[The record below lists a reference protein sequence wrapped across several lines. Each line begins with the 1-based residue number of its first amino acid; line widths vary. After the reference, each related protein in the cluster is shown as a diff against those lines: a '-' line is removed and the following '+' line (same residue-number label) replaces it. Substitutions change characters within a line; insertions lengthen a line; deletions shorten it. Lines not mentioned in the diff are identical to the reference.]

1 MFLLEMYC
9 STPVGRYARHWY
21 GGLVRCAKL
30 FTISSGF
37 KKSVFCWPFLFVTQ
51 ATFKGFIYTPGPVPC
66 THGFECSRWVKL
78 IQEDA
83 WKYQLH
89 FIRFESTFPLISRH
103 FGRASL
109 RLSHAAGS
117 HRCENAIIWSIS
129 SCSVA
134 DDKPSL
140 AYSLTLRSPWAVT
153 GEENHVLHNY
163 HRSILIVAYHLNVLQ
178 TTFSGST
185 KHVDAL
191 WTARLLK
198 VHLSPPS
205 MTAHVEWWP
214 TQLSWNFNDENFVP
228 KPLTWPDDL
237 CQYKPFNNIVLFKY
251 GHFRRRSC

>member
-1 MFLLEMYC
+1 MYC

-37 KKSVFCWPFLFVTQ
+37 KRSFLLTVSVCDTSYFQGLYIHTWSCSLYSWFWMFQVTV
-51 ATFKGFIYTPGPVPC
+51 G
-66 THGFECSRWVKL
+66 VKL

-83 WKYQLH
+83 WKHQPHL
-89 FIRFESTFPLISRH
+89 IRFESTFPLNSRH

-153 GEENHVLHNY
+153 GEKNHVLHNY
-163 HRSILIVAYHLNVLQ
+163 HRVVHLDCGISLNVLQ
-178 TTFSGST
+178 TTFSGLT
-185 KHVDAL
+185 KHVEVYFGL
-191 WTARLLK
+191 
-198 VHLSPPS
+198 
-205 MTAHVEWWP
+205 
-214 TQLSWNFNDENFVP
+214 
-228 KPLTWPDDL
+228 PD
-237 CQYKPFNNIVLFKY
+237 Y
-251 GHFRRRSC
+251 